1 MKRKDENDITGKQ
14 TGGQPAPE
22 KEATNGSEGGLT
34 PESLIDIG
42 PEADAATVEPVSQVP
57 PAAETAAS
65 PEQIEVAR
73 LTDRLLRLQA
83 DFDNFRKRTNRER
96 DDLQKRAGEAILADL
111 VPVLDN
117 LEFGLQQAMKK
128 PGSESFVDGLKL
140 IQLQMMETTR
150 RHGLEPVD
158 ALGKEFDPRLHEAMG
173 FAPSSDVPEGTIM
186 AQTRR
191 GYKLGDKLLRAAM
204 VMVSGGSGDLKK
216 GGEG

>member
-1 MKRKDENDITGKQ
+1 MKRKDENGHAGKQ
-14 TGGQPAPE
+14 NGGPPAPE
-22 KEATNGSEGGLT
+22 KETANGAEAGLT
-34 PESLIDIG
+34 PESLVDIG
-42 PEADAATVEPVSQVP
+42 PEADAATLEPEVQVP
-57 PAAETAAS
+57 PAAETAPS
-65 PEQIEVAR
+65 PEQLEVAR

-96 DDLQKRAGEAILADL
+96 DELQKRAGEAILADL
-111 VPVLDN
+111 VPILDN

-128 PGSESFVDGLKL
+128 PGGESFVEGLKL

-150 RHGLEPVD
+150 RHGLEPID
-158 ALGKEFDPRLHEAMG
+158 ALGKEFDPRLHEAIG
-173 FAPSSDVPEGTIM
+173 FSPSPDIPEGKIM

-204 VMVSGGSGDLKK
+204 VMVSGGSGDSKK